1 MILMKGIYLF
11 SFILGAAS
19 VHGNAKALPEV
30 ERDLGSWHRTGRNPK
45 GRQRVATS
53 PPDPE
58 VTIDSAYMDPDMSH
72 YRGIDMA
79 TPAMGTMDLPDP
91 AEDDGVDSEI
101 YETGVTAEVAPGAI
115 RKGKGGKKGAYPE
128 ADYEYV
134 PGHMDNNENAPG
146 YKSKG
151 SQKYNDYE
159 YISGKSGKGKGKNA
173 DHPVYKDSKKGSK
186 KGKGGKRNSSKGVKK
201 GGIDYPTTA
210 PRKFIAVYLATLL
223 FVLNNIISHLDCR
236 LQSTHPC
243 TSWQRRRQHM

>member
-11 SFILGAAS
+11 SLILGAAS
-19 VHGNAKALPEV
+19 VHGNAKTLPEV
-30 ERDLGSWHRTGRNPK
+30 ERDLGSWQRSGRNPK
-45 GRQRVATS
+45 GRQGDATS
-53 PPDPE
+53 PPDPQE
-58 VTIDSAYMDPDMSH
+58 TNSAYNMDQNMGIYP
-72 YRGIDMA
+72 GIDMVS
-79 TPAMGTMDLPDP
+79 PAMGTMGLPDP
-91 AEDDGVDSEI
+91 AEDYDVNSEI
-101 YETGVTAEVAPGAI
+101 YETGVTAEVPPGAV
-115 RKGKGGKKGAYPE
+115 RKGKGGTKGAYPE

-134 PGHMDNNENAPG
+134 PGHTDNSEDAPG

-151 SQKYNDYE
+151 SHKYNDYE

-173 DHPVYKDSKKGSK
+173 DHPVYTDSKKGDK
-186 KGKGGKRNSSKGVKK
+186 KGKGGKGKGSKGAKK

-243 TSWQRRRQHM
+243 TS